1 MKNRK
6 SGLTAVVTLF
16 LITAVMAGLLALV
29 NSVTAGP
36 IAAAQREKTERAL
49 SGVLREGVE
58 LGEQLESFPDET
70 GLVEGVYK
78 TSDGY
83 VVEVTPSGY
92 GGEIHMVVGV
102 DGACTVTGIQI
113 VTNSETDSLG
123 ANAAADNVAGRSFR
137 EQFLGAGDQL
147 AVTKD
152 GGSIDALTGATM
164 TSRAVTQGVNA
175 ALACAAALEG
185 GSLQ

>member
-113 VTNSETDSLG
+113 VTHSETASLG
-123 ANAAADNVAGRSFR
+123 TMSPGGASGSNSWGQGTSWPLPRTAAPSMRSQ
-137 EQFLGAGDQL
+137 EPP
-147 AVTKD
+147 
-152 GGSIDALTGATM
+152 
-164 TSRAVTQGVNA
+164 
-175 ALACAAALEG
+175 
-185 GSLQ
+185 

>member
-36 IAAAQREKTERAL
+36 IAAAQREKTEKAL

-58 LGEQLESFPDET
+58 
-70 GLVEGVYK
+70 EGVYK

-113 VTNSETDSLG
+113 VTHSETASLG
-123 ANAAADNVAGRSFR
+123 ANAAADNAAGRSFR

>member
-113 VTNSETDSLG
+113 VTHSETASLG

-152 GGSIDALTGATM
+152 GGTVDSITAATIS
-164 TSRAVTQGVNA
+164 SRAMANA
-175 ALACAAALEG
+175 ANTAIAVCK
-185 GSLQ
+185 SLG